1 MFDVPHF
8 DFIWEEIY
16 TEWQSVCE
24 EEGIEP
30 STPQVLEY
38 DIDSSIGSL
47 DLDDEYDWIPFAS
60 KVSQVGPKRRS
71 VKGHAYYTARAPR
84 ASEITVSM
92 LMNNIADEEVV
103 ANVWMMAC
111 ALQLDVNL
119 PSFWRGMH
127 NPSFL
132 NDLYLFCKANRGDKL
147 IYEWGGNSKRIFP
160 QKFFSSML
168 LETTDHL
175 TMAQFVRFAALN
187 AQYYLSEWVVVKY
200 TIDGMPVREYRNRR
214 TQEACRL
221 LGFSLSEDSPEEIDD
236 EDSIKKRNPKND
248 NALQHKRPKLLVPG
262 NRSGELREGKRKRRL
277 NDAIERNATARR
289 ICLEHYGPTCVVCGM
304 NFEEEYGSDFAGII
318 DVHHLAPLSQ
328 KEGDHLVDPIEDIV
342 PVCPNCHR
350 MLHRKRD
357 GVYSPDELRAIIGRE
372 QGKQGA

>member
-132 NDLYLFCKANRGDKL
+132 NDLYLFCKANMGDKL

-200 TIDGMPVREYRNRR
+200 TIDGMPVREYRKRR